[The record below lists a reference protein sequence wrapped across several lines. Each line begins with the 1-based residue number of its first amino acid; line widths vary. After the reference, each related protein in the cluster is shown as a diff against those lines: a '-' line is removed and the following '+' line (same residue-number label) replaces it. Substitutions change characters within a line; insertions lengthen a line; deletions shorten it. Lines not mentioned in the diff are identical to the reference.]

1 MKCKTLTFICLT
13 FLLCGTFFAG
23 KTGFDKDRKVAD
35 SAPILEPKA
44 IEADLERGESEVE
57 DRNDWFLYQRAYP
70 NNSIPADARRK
81 AWEAIGKGKSQ
92 GAIMPSAL
100 SSWSSIGPSPTRSAF
115 MRNWGETSGRI
126 NSIVVSPSSANIILV
141 GSATGG
147 IFRSVDGG
155 ISFVPVSDNQVDLAI
170 GSIAFAKS
178 NPQIVYAGMG
188 DPKGGYYGSG
198 VLKSTNA
205 GQSWRRV
212 NDPSL
217 PSPGHVSK
225 IEVDPTNPNRV
236 YVAQYSRLV
245 DTRRL
250 SSGFFYSTDGGVS
263 WTKTMS
269 GLPRDVAI
277 DVANPKTI
285 YVGMSRVDLPTG
297 TPAGLYRS
305 TDEGLTFERIY
316 TSPYNLSPVNQTND
330 MRVAVTPANPQTIYI
345 YTGGTEG
352 NTFDVRVVV
361 STDGGQTWVNRGSEG
376 IDPAQFGYNTYIFA
390 DPTNANNVYIGSRDV
405 FKSTDGGLSWANKT
419 GNFQLSGNTWYYEPR
434 SSQSHPDQHSLAF
447 LANNSDN
454 ILIGNDGGL
463 SLTTNGG
470 NTFTSLN
477 GSLNLS
483 MFVSMAVHPTNPA
496 ISYGGTQDNGTQRR
510 FANSN
515 QWEEFATGDGGKVVI
530 NPVNPSQVFTTY
542 VRGTIYRFNDN
553 TVDFD
558 RQVASNSTFD
568 EPGTSAARIA
578 FYAPF
583 TSNGL
588 DSTLYFGSYR
598 LFTSTD
604 AGTSWN
610 TPADDRDLTKGITE
624 NGTDLLT
631 AIGVGPAN
639 INVIYTGSRQGRV
652 MVSTDGGRTWHDATA
667 GLPDRSITS
676 ITVDRDNSSVAYIT
690 FSGFNTGHI
699 FKTTNSGASWSDIS
713 ANLPDIPAN
722 ALLIDPREGNRLYA
736 GTDIGVFLSTD
747 GGASWQSFN
756 DGLPPVIVTSF
767 SAQASGL
774 IQIGTYGRGAF
785 EFNPTGN
792 SPFINAVDYNGVKAV
807 VITGGNFGASP
818 RVFVNGVE
826 KTEFVKTASTAKIKM
841 KGRASAF
848 GFRSGDNL
856 IKVVGDGGISSG
868 NFTLR
873 L

>member
-1 MKCKTLTFICLT
+1 MKRKTLTLICLT
-13 FLLCGTFFAG
+13 FLLCGIFFAG
-23 KTGFDKDRKVAD
+23 KSHLNKARKV
-35 SAPILEPKA
+35 STTTPILEPKA
-44 IEADLERGESEVE
+44 MEADLERGESDVE
-57 DRNDWFLYQRAYP
+57 ERNDWFTYQRAYP
-70 NNSIPADARRK
+70 YDSIPAEARRR
-81 AWEAIGKGKSQ
+81 AWESTGKGKIQ
-92 GAIMPSAL
+92 PAIVPSGV
-100 SSWSSIGPSPTRSAF
+100 SSWSPIGPAPTRSAF

-126 NSIVVSPSSANIILV
+126 NAIAVSPANANLILL

-147 IFRSVDGG
+147 IFRSIDGG
-155 ISFVPVSDNQVDLAI
+155 LSFTPVSDNQVDLAI
-170 GSIAFAKS
+170 GSIAFSKS

-188 DPKGGYYGSG
+188 DSKGGYYGSG

-205 GQSWRRV
+205 GQSWTRV

-217 PSPGHVSK
+217 PSPGNVSR

-285 YVGMSRVDLPTG
+285 YVGMSRVDLPSG

-316 TSPYNLSPVNQTND
+316 TSPYNLTPVNQTND
-330 MRVAVTPANPQTIYI
+330 MRVAVTPASPQTIYV

-361 STDGGQTWVNRGSEG
+361 STDGGQTWTNRGSEG
-376 IDPAQFGYNTYIFA
+376 IDPNQFGYNTYIYA
-390 DPTNANNVYIGSRDV
+390 DPANPNTVYVGSRDV

-419 GNFQLSGNTWYYEPR
+419 GNFRQSGNSWSYEPR
-434 SSQSHPDQHSLAF
+434 SSNSHPDQHSLAF
-447 LANNSDN
+447 IANNSNN

-463 SLTTNGG
+463 SVSVNGG
-470 NTFTSLN
+470 NSFTSLN
-477 GSLNLS
+477 ATLNLS

-496 ISYGGTQDNGTQRR
+496 ISYGGTQDNGTQKRLT
-510 FANSN
+510 NSN

-530 NPVNPSQVFTTY
+530 NPTNPSQVFTTY

-553 TVDFD
+553 TLDFD
-558 RQVASNSTFD
+558 RQVASNATFE

-583 TSNGL
+583 TGNGL

-604 AGTSWN
+604 SGTSWN
-610 TPADDRDLTKGITE
+610 TPAGELDLTKGITE

-639 INVIYTGSRQGRV
+639 VNIIYTGSRQGRV
-652 MVSTDGGRTWHDATA
+652 MVSTDAGRNWNEATA
-667 GLPDRSITS
+667 GLPNRSITN
-676 ITVDRDNSSVAYIT
+676 ITVDRADSSTAYIT

-713 ANLPDIPAN
+713 ANLPDIPTN

-736 GTDIGVFLSTD
+736 GTDIGVFLSTN
-747 GGASWQSFN
+747 GGVSWESFN
-756 DGLPPVIVTSF
+756 EGMPPVIVTSF
-767 SAQASGL
+767 SAQAGGL

-792 SPFINAVDYNGVKAV
+792 NPFITAVDYNGVKAL
-807 VITGGNFGASP
+807 VITGINFGDSP
-818 RVFVNGVE
+818 RVMINGID
-826 KTEFVKTASTAKIKM
+826 KSEFIKTATGAKIKL
-841 KGRASAF
+841 KGKASQF
-848 GFRSGDNL
+848 GFISGDNQ
-856 IKVVGDGGISSG
+856 IQVVGDGGVSSS